1 MQNIV
6 AAQMTGNEYL
16 PRNNVRKEMLA
27 IKARIFKDAKTMV
40 KMAEIL
46 KSGKRFFEELRLLQL
61 LNLMNTDIDL

>member
-27 IKARIFKDAKTMV
+27 IKARIFK
-40 KMAEIL
+40 MAEIL